1 MFRRIIEDISH
12 RTTSKKKVNI
22 LYILISMLIAL
33 IITLIPIIINYVGI
47 KFAGQNFPRFLLENY
62 LAFSIIIFIAFK
74 QEEKKLKNK

>member
-1 MFRRIIEDISH
+1 MFRSIIEDISH

-33 IITLIPIIINYVGI
+33 IPIIINYIGI